1 MNDMKKLIIMLIISA
16 TCYGQNDYILKNRNT
31 PIIDAVVNGVT
42 VNMLIDTGAS
52 VNIINSESV
61 YKFKGAKMYG
71 EKNLVTVGSNTR
83 ANSLRNVEATV
94 KGRKIGDFISL
105 DLTSLQGSIQSE
117 TRLEIDG
124 IIGVSGIKELG
135 MIIDLSRGIVTINKN
150 SATTVSTD

>member
-1 MNDMKKLIIMLIISA
+1 MLLISA

-31 PIIDAVVNGVT
+31 PIIDVVVNGVT

-83 ANSLRNVEATV
+83 ANSLRNVEASI
-94 KGRKIGDFISL
+94 KGRLVTDFITL
-105 DLTSLQGSIQSE
+105 DLTSLQGSIQAE
-117 TRLEIDG
+117 TRIEIDG
-124 IIGVSGIKELG
+124 IIGVNGIKQLG
-135 MIIDLSRGIVTINKN
+135 MIIDLSRGLVTIK
-150 SATTVSTD
+150 SDIVK

>member
-1 MNDMKKLIIMLIISA
+1 MKKLIIMLLISA

-31 PIIDAVVNGVT
+31 PIVDVVVNGVT

-83 ANSLRNVEATV
+83 ANSLRNVDATV
-94 KGRKIGDFISL
+94 KGRKVSEFISL
-105 DLTSLQGSIQSE
+105 DLTSLQSSIQSE

-124 IIGVSGIKELG
+124 IIGVNGIKQLG
-135 MIIDLSRGIVTINKN
+135 MIIDLSRGVVTIKSEPNNLAYK
-150 SATTVSTD
+150 

>member
-1 MNDMKKLIIMLIISA
+1 MKKLIIMLLISA

-31 PIIDAVVNGVT
+31 PIIEAVINGVT

-61 YKFKGAKMYG
+61 YKFKGAKLYG

-83 ANSLRNVEATV
+83 ANSLRNVEALV
-94 KGRKIGDFISL
+94 KGRPVTDFITL
-105 DLTSLQGSIQSE
+105 DLTSLQGSIQAE

-124 IIGVSGIKELG
+124 IIGVDGIKQLG
-135 MIIDLSRGIVTINKN
+135 MIIDLSRGIVTIK
-150 SATTVSTD
+150 SDIVK